1 VLIRTVLCVLLASAS
16 VATTGCATKPA
27 PPPPPP
33 PAAIATAPP
42 PGHDIECHSETTT
55 GTLIAKRVCLTKAQ
69 RDARDE
75 AARRAQDTLSR
86 STATSCGGASA
97 QVCPH

>member
-1 VLIRTVLCVLLASAS
+1 MLIRTLLCVLLASAS
-16 VATTGCATKPA
+16 VVTTGCAAK
-27 PPPPPP
+27 PP
-33 PAAIATAPP
+33 PAAVASAPP
-42 PGHDIECHSETTT
+42 PGRDVECRSETST

-86 STATSCGGASA
+86 STATACGGANA

>member
-1 VLIRTVLCVLLASAS
+1 VLIRTLLCVLLACAS
-16 VATTGCATKPA
+16 VATTGCATKP
-27 PPPPPP
+27 P
-33 PAAIATAPP
+33 PAAVATAPP
-42 PGHDIECHSETTT
+42 PGRDLECHSETTT

-86 STATSCGGASA
+86 STATSCGGANA
-97 QVCPH
+97 QACPH